1 MSKAIKGDILSLLI
15 CIFLTF
21 TNLFAQQRNIEDITV
36 ENAAVYYLKA
46 FELMHYPKAGEAV
59 KK

>member
-1 MSKAIKGDILSLLI
+1 MNKLEGGMILNLLI
-15 CIFLTF
+15 YMLTLN
-21 TNLFAQQRNIEDITV
+21 TNLSAQQKNIDNITV

>member
-1 MSKAIKGDILSLLI
+1 MNKLEGGMILNLLI
-15 CIFLTF
+15 YMLTLN
-21 TNLFAQQRNIEDITV
+21 TNLSAQQKNIDNITV
-36 ENAAVYYLKA
+36 ENAAVYYLKT